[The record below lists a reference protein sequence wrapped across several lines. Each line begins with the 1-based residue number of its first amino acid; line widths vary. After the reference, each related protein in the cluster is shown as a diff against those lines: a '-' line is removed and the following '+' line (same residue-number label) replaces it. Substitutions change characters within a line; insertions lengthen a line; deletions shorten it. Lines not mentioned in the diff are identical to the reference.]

1 MDDSSSEDRKYEDSV
16 IYIILLLGWIEN
28 TIFISFIC
36 IDLLSMYILQSTHYR
51 LWISIGS
58 NKICGFGIFWRV
70 VVQFW

>member
-16 IYIILLLGWIEN
+16 IYIILLLGWIES

-51 LWISIGS
+51 LWIIVLGQTQFVGL
-58 NKICGFGIFWRV
+58 GFFGGL
-70 VVQFW
+70 